1 MLYKIGLFLIPFENF
16 FFAPSAG
23 WAAIAPIVFFI
34 YFFQNIKWI
43 GPILKKEKKLI
54 IGSLVIILISFL
66 FSLIYG
72 TNIKAIV
79 RNFITYF
86 LGITFYFSLTIRYR
100 ASKKNLQKDFNVLFL
115 AYFLSSLVGLFQWL
129 IYKENVKFIIKII
142 NSISKRSY
150 YPRVQFTFT
159 EPSFTSMHL
168 YGVILILYLFF
179 KKGNI
184 RITKLQK
191 YCTFIFPILAII
203 LEKSSRLILDTLVI
217 LTIIFFYKCLFSKK
231 KIWIKFF
238 IIINVSGILLFTYIN
253 RDTLAVIL
261 GKKDPRIEKI
271 LNEGIY
277 SDGSLA
283 SRYFRINASLKG
295 YCKNKLNVITGYGIG
310 NIKLP
315 LLLGCEEARKEY
327 TNSYV
332 DEVNQLKFFNGHSLF
347 CMYIKII
354 SEFGIVVLGI
364 ILISLY
370 SKKFFLE
377 YMIILYLYLQ
387 FDSYAFYSI
396 WFYLYLKKYLKIKE
410 GGI

>member
-1 MLYKIGLFLIPFENF
+1 MLFKIGLFLIPFENF

-23 WAAIAPIVFFI
+23 WAAIAPIIFFI
-34 YFFQNIKWI
+34 YFFQNIKKVKI
-43 GPILKKEKKLI
+43 ILKKEKKLI
-54 IGSLVIILISFL
+54 IGSLAIIAISF
-66 FSLIYG
+66 FISSMYG
-72 TNIKAIV
+72 INIKNIAKS
-79 RNFITYF
+79 FIAFF
-86 LGITFYFSLTIRYR
+86 LGITFYFSLIVRYEI
-100 ASKKNLQKDFNVLFL
+100 SKKNLQKDFNNLFL

-129 IYKENVKFIIKII
+129 VYKENIKFIITMID
-142 NSISKRSY
+142 SISKRLY

-168 YGVILILYLFF
+168 YGVILILYLFL
-179 KKGNI
+179 KKENKK
-184 RITKLQK
+184 ITKLQK

-203 LEKSSRLILDTLVI
+203 LEKSSRLILDTLII
-217 LTIIFFYKCLFSKK
+217 LTIIFFYKCLFSKR
-231 KIWIKFF
+231 KILIKFF
-238 IIINVSGILLFTYIN
+238 IIIGMLGILLFTYIN
-253 RDTLAVIL
+253 RDTFVVII

-271 LNEGIY
+271 LNKGIY

-295 YCKNKLNVITGYGIG
+295 YCKNKLNVIIGYGIG
-310 NIKLP
+310 NIRIP
-315 LLLGCEEARKEY
+315 LLLGYEEAKKEY
-327 TNSYV
+327 TNNYII
-332 DEVNQLKFFNGHSLF
+332 EVNSLKNFNGYSLF

-370 SKKFFLE
+370 SKEYFLE
-377 YMIILYLYLQ
+377 YLIILYLYLQ
-387 FDSYAFYSI
+387 FDSYAFYSV

>member
-179 KKGNI
+179 N
-184 RITKLQK
+184 
-191 YCTFIFPILAII
+191 
-203 LEKSSRLILDTLVI
+203 
-217 LTIIFFYKCLFSKK
+217 
-231 KIWIKFF
+231 
-238 IIINVSGILLFTYIN
+238 
-253 RDTLAVIL
+253 
-261 GKKDPRIEKI
+261 
-271 LNEGIY
+271 
-277 SDGSLA
+277 
-283 SRYFRINASLKG
+283 
-295 YCKNKLNVITGYGIG
+295 KNN
-310 NIKLP
+310 
-315 LLLGCEEARKEY
+315 
-327 TNSYV
+327 
-332 DEVNQLKFFNGHSLF
+332 
-347 CMYIKII
+347 
-354 SEFGIVVLGI
+354 
-364 ILISLY
+364 
-370 SKKFFLE
+370 
-377 YMIILYLYLQ
+377 
-387 FDSYAFYSI
+387 
-396 WFYLYLKKYLKIKE
+396 
-410 GGI
+410 

>member
-129 IYKENVKFIIKII
+129 IYKENVKFIIKMI

-179 KKGNI
+179 KKENI
-184 RITKLQK
+184 KITKLQK

-203 LEKSSRLILDTLVI
+203 LEKSSRLVLDTLVI

-315 LLLGCEEARKEY
+315 LLLGYEEARKEY

-370 SKKFFLE
+370 SKKFF
-377 YMIILYLYLQ
+377 
-387 FDSYAFYSI
+387 
-396 WFYLYLKKYLKIKE
+396 
-410 GGI
+410 

>member
-315 LLLGCEEARKEY
+315 LLLGYEEARKEY

>member
-129 IYKENVKFIIKII
+129 IYKENVKFIIKMI

-179 KKGNI
+179 KKENI
-184 RITKLQK
+184 KITKLQK

-203 LEKSSRLILDTLVI
+203 LEKSSRLVLDTLVI

-315 LLLGCEEARKEY
+315 LLLGYEEARKEY

>member
-315 LLLGCEEARKEY
+315 LLLGYEEARKNIL
-327 TNSYV
+327 TV
-332 DEVNQLKFFNGHSLF
+332 MWMK
-347 CMYIKII
+347 
-354 SEFGIVVLGI
+354 
-364 ILISLY
+364 LIS
-370 SKKFFLE
+370 
-377 YMIILYLYLQ
+377 
-387 FDSYAFYSI
+387 
-396 WFYLYLKKYLKIKE
+396 
-410 GGI
+410 